1 MRHVPGLLKAAAQD
15 PSLYQWVMVP
25 QDEPAMRRH
34 VEDALAARAK
44 GITVPFAVVRLDD
57 ETVIGSTRFH
67 QLDYWARPEPA
78 GMPDTCEIGYTW
90 LAREALRTGANT
102 EMKRLMLT
110 HAFEVW
116 RVRSVCLH
124 TDVRNQRSQ
133 NAIRRIGGTFEGVLR
148 SHRLAVDQSPR
159 DSARFSITAAEW
171 PAIRQHLAELA
182 ARYAD
187 GADRRQ
193 AAGQH
198 PQ

>member
-1 MRHVPGLLKAAAQD
+1 
-15 PSLYQWVMVP
+15 
-25 QDEPAMRRH
+25 MRRH

-44 GITVPFAVVRLDD
+44 GIAVPFAVVRLAD

-67 QLDYWARPEPA
+67 QLDYWARPSERYAQGGQPPQTPPQA
-78 GMPDTCEIGYTW
+78 NVPDTCEIGYTW

-116 RVRSVCLH
+116 QVRSVCLH

-133 NAIRRIGGTFEGVLR
+133 DAIRRIGGTFEGVLR

-171 PAIRQHLAELA
+171 PAVRQHLADLA
-182 ARYAD
+182 ARYPGDAV
-187 GADRRQ
+187 RRQ

-198 PQ
+198 PR